1 MHSCFKIYRGDLHVL
16 ICTTP
21 WYFPPCDA
29 RQSVDAVTA
38 FLVIMSLVNTSTRH
52 RNFTEFTWQ
61 YCSGHTAQF
70 PRDFFQERGGL
81 VLICRQK
88 EHRCILI
95 FLARLVAFRS
105 VRNTFPFNSRMLS
118 VLNPPFTSQFVSL
131 FPSRSTLIP
140 NPKKMPCFNDN
151 VTDLGLGICR
161 GKSLPYTL
169 NSEIQR

>member
-1 MHSCFKIYRGDLHVL
+1 MYHALVFSALWRTPICWCSDRISRNYELSKHEHTTSRFYRVYLTVL
-16 ICTTP
+16 QWT
-21 WYFPPCDA
+21 
-29 RQSVDAVTA
+29 
-38 FLVIMSLVNTSTRH
+38 H
-52 RNFTEFTWQ
+52 R
-61 YCSGHTAQF
+61 F